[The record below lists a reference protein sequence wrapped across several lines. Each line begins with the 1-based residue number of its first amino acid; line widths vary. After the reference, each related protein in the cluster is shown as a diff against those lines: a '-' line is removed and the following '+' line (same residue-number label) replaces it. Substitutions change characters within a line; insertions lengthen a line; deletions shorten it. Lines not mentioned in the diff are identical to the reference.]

1 MRDILGVVYISKRA
15 AVASIRAMPAAAD
28 AGHPLFYTVKEFTQE
43 TIRAFIRAGAN
54 GGKKQA
60 SEAGSRS
67 TSARIA
73 FALSRGSQNKTT
85 RATAAV

>member
-1 MRDILGVVYISKRA
+1 MA
-15 AVASIRAMPAAAD
+15 AFETQPS
-28 AGHPLFYTVKEFTQE
+28 AGT
-43 TIRAFIRAGAN
+43 IRAGAN
-54 GGKKQA
+54 SGKKQA

-85 RATAAV
+85 ALGRAGGHQY